1 MMKNISEQRSRSA
14 LLLVPVLLALSAL
27 PGCVITPPPSR
38 AEPMYRPAY
47 PAMPEVSAAAAGAIA
62 PVEVSWSLFEDS
74 TASRIGDIITIVLE
88 ERTSSSKSAETKIT
102 KDTDNTLPNPTVFGN
117 VIIGSND
124 DDFQDIHGKT
134 DFEGAG
140 ESDQSNRLSGT
151 ITAVVADVL
160 PNGVLLVQGE
170 KWMNFN
176 RGEEY
181 LRVSGLVRKEDIG
194 PNNTVSSLRLAD
206 ARLAY
211 SGTGEV
217 AQSNSAGWLTRFFLH
232 PIYPF

>member
-1 MMKNISEQRSRSA
+1 MGSLNRTFRI
-14 LLLVPVLLALSAL
+14 LLVPVALLLL
-27 PGCVITPPPSR
+27 QGCLVAPPAR
-38 AEPMYRPAY
+38 MEPMYRPAY
-47 PAMPEVSAAAAGAIA
+47 PTMPAVAEPTAGAVSS
-62 PVEVSWSLFEDS
+62 VEVAWSLFEDS
-74 TASRIGDIITIVLE
+74 KAGRIGDILTIVLE
-88 ERTSSSKSAETKIT
+88 ESTSSSKSAETSIT
-102 KDTDNTLPNPTVFGN
+102 KETSNELPNPTVFGN
-117 VIIGSND
+117 VVIGSD
-124 DDFQDIHGKT
+124 DNNFQSIEGET
-134 DFEGAG
+134 DFEGTG
-140 ESDQSNRLSGT
+140 ESDQSNSLSGT

-211 SGTGEV
+211 SGTGEL
-217 AQSNSAGWLTRFFLH
+217 ADSNSAGWLTRFFLH
-232 PIYPF
+232 PINPF

>member
-1 MMKNISEQRSRSA
+1 MMARIKKTSILITVLLLSA
-14 LLLVPVLLALSAL
+14 LLQ
-27 PGCVITPPPSR
+27 GCIVTPPSR
-38 AEPMYRPAY
+38 PEPMYRPAY
-47 PAMPEVSAAAAGAIA
+47 PTMPEVSEPSAGAVSS
-62 PVEVSWSLFEDS
+62 VEVSWSLFEDS
-74 TASRIGDIITIVLE
+74 TARRVGDIVTIVLE
-88 ERTSSSKSAETKIT
+88 ERTSSSKSAETKIK
-102 KDTDNTLPNPTVFGN
+102 KDTETSLPNPTVFGN

-124 DDFQDIHGKT
+124 DDFQSIEGAT
-134 DFEGAG
+134 DFAGTG
-140 ESDQSNRLSGT
+140 ESDQSNALSGT

-181 LRVSGLVRKEDIG
+181 LRVSGLVRKQDIG
-194 PNNTVSSLRLAD
+194 PNNTISSLRLAD

-211 SGTGEV
+211 SGTGEI
-217 AQSNSAGWLTRFFLH
+217 ADSNSSGWLTRFFLH